1 MGVVSLASVDFMPPE
16 EPIPDTERAPKQ
28 SLIVTEDD
36 IIDHGITFSM
46 TGESPSISHMARVA
60 VARALGF
67 TFGGFAWVR
76 TAETDTRVGRV
87 WS

>member
-1 MGVVSLASVDFMPPE
+1 MSLAGVDFMPPE
-16 EPIPDTERAPKQ
+16 EPIPDTERAPRQ

-36 IIDHGITFSM
+36 IIDHGIAFSM
-46 TGESPSISHMARVA
+46 AGENTSVSHMARVA

-67 TFGGFAWVR
+67 TFGGYCWVR